1 MCGSRERSEE
11 CSISDDTVFNGNPG
25 VGLVKTA
32 HMEFSTHV
40 RERRWTTIAGYGLFV
55 ALMVAGYYYN
65 ITFVQ
70 LGLID
75 LGTRL
80 VGMSETA
87 VSMWM
92 AALAL
97 VTLVVAAVTGIT
109 MDRRGWSTDLRTKFQ
124 LLFGVVCVQFVL
136 TLVAPM
142 VRTVPG
148 FGAWIVLA
156 SIGLGVGFPV
166 SFSLAIDL
174 VPVPDRGYVAAAITA
189 IAYFLAN
196 AIPLSWSVDVF
207 SRLMVAAMAPGIV
220 ALAVLSFANLD
231 RLDSLLDA
239 LGTQHETYG
248 RGRFCYDDL
257 IRTRSL
263 AFAVPV
269 VLMFGVFF
277 IDSLG
282 FLRIIDTPSL
292 LLSSWQS
299 PEIST
304 RLFIAVA
311 HVVGAV
317 MAGVIYANYSLSR
330 IFLWTFALFALT
342 HVMYTSDLR
351 LAAVFP
357 SIAGDG
363 TSPLNPALYAIAV
376 SFYTTLNFALWPDL
390 STPESIGTT
399 SAIGIGVA
407 GWLATF
413 SSTALALYFQAADL
427 TLLSHLNVVQAL
439 SLLLLFGL
447 AVGLYVNRM
456 IELARENGG
465 ASA

>member
-1 MCGSRERSEE
+1 VTLFEY
-11 CSISDDTVFNGNPG
+11 
-25 VGLVKTA
+25 
-32 HMEFSTHV
+32 V
-40 RERRWTTIAGYGLFV
+40 REDDWSVVAGYGLFV

-75 LGTRL
+75 LGTRI

-92 AALAL
+92 ASLAL
-97 VTLVVAAVTGIT
+97 VTLVVATVTGVT
-109 MDRRGWSTDLRTKFQ
+109 MDRRGWSTDLRTKLR
-124 LLFGVVCVQFVL
+124 LLFGVVCLQFAL

-142 VRTVPG
+142 IRSVPA

-156 SIGLGVGFPV
+156 SIGLGIGFPV

-174 VPVPDRGYVAAAITA
+174 VPVSDRGYVAAAITA
-189 IAYFLAN
+189 IAYFFAN
-196 AIPLSWSVDVF
+196 AIPLSWSIDVF
-207 SRLMVAAMAPGIV
+207 SRLMIAAMAPGVVVLGI
-220 ALAVLSFANLD
+220 LSFTSFD
-231 RLDSLLDA
+231 RLDAILDT
-239 LGTQHETYG
+239 LGAQHETYG
-248 RGRFCYDDL
+248 TGRFCHGTP
-257 IRTRSL
+257 IQARSL

-299 PEIST
+299 PDLST

-317 MAGVIYANYSLSR
+317 MAGVIYANYSLTR
-330 IFLWTFALFALT
+330 VFLWTFALFALT

-351 LAAVFP
+351 FAEVF
-357 SIAGDG
+357 SAIAGGG
-363 TSPLNPALYAIAV
+363 TSPLTPALYAIAV

-390 STPESIGTT
+390 STPESIGTR
-399 SAIGIGVA
+399 SAIGVGVA

-447 AVGLYVNRM
+447 AVGLYARRM
-456 IELARENGG
+456 VELARETGG
-465 ASA
+465 TGA

>member
-1 MCGSRERSEE
+1 
-11 CSISDDTVFNGNPG
+11 
-25 VGLVKTA
+25 VKLF
-32 HMEFSTHV
+32 EYV
-40 RERRWTTIAGYGLFV
+40 REGDWSVVAGYGLFV
-55 ALMVAGYYYN
+55 ALMIAGYYYN

-80 VGMSETA
+80 VGMSETV

-97 VTLVVAAVTGIT
+97 VTLVVAVVTGVT
-109 MDRRGWSTDLRTKFQ
+109 MDRRGWSTDLRTKLR
-124 LLFGVVCVQFVL
+124 LLFGVVCIQFAL

-142 VRTVPG
+142 IRSVPA

-156 SIGLGVGFPV
+156 SIGLGIGFPV

-174 VPVPDRGYVAAAITA
+174 VPGPDRAYVAAAITA
-189 IAYFLAN
+189 IAYFFAN

-207 SRLMVAAMAPGIV
+207 SQLMIAAMAPGVVVLGI
-220 ALAVLSFANLD
+220 LSFTSFD
-231 RLDSLLDA
+231 RLDAILDI
-239 LGTQHETYG
+239 LGKQHERYG
-248 RGRFCYDDL
+248 TGRFCHRTP
-257 IRTRSL
+257 IRARSL
-263 AFAVPV
+263 GFAVPV

-299 PEIST
+299 PDLSM

-311 HVVGAV
+311 HVGGAV

-342 HVMYTSDLR
+342 HIMYTSDLR
-351 LAAVFP
+351 FAEVFP
-357 SIAGDG
+357 TIAGDG

-390 STPESIGTT
+390 STSETIGTH

-447 AVGLYVNRM
+447 AVGLYARRLV
-456 IELARENGG
+456 ELARETGG
-465 ASA
+465 ANV

>member
-1 MCGSRERSEE
+1 
-11 CSISDDTVFNGNPG
+11 
-25 VGLVKTA
+25 
-32 HMEFSTHV
+32 MEFPTHV
-40 RERRWTTIAGYGLFV
+40 RRRRWTTVAGYGLFV

-80 VGMSETA
+80 VGLSETA
-87 VSMWM
+87 VSAWM

-97 VTLVVAAVTGIT
+97 VTLVVAVATGVT
-109 MDRRGWSTDLRTKFQ
+109 MDRRGWSEQFQTKLR

-136 TLVAPM
+136 TLVAPSI
-142 VRTVPG
+142 RTVPA
-148 FGAWIVLA
+148 FGAWIVVA

-166 SFSLAIDL
+166 SFSLAVDL

-196 AIPLSWSVDVF
+196 AIPLSWSIDVF
-207 SRLMVAAMAPGIV
+207 SRVMAVAMAPGV
-220 ALAVLSFANLD
+220 VVLAVLSFAGVD
-231 RLDSLLDA
+231 RLDAMLDD
-239 LGTQHETYG
+239 LGEQSERFG
-248 RGRFCYDDL
+248 VGRFCHGTPV
-257 IRTRSL
+257 RARSATFL
-263 AFAVPV
+263 VPV

-299 PEIST
+299 PSLST

-317 MAGVIYANYSLSR
+317 MAGIIYANYSLSR
-330 IFLWTFALFALT
+330 VFLWTFALFALT

-351 LAAVFP
+351 FAALFP
-357 SIAGDG
+357 AIAGDG

-390 STPESIGTT
+390 STPETVGTH

-413 SSTALALYFQAADL
+413 SSTALALYFQAAEL

-447 AVGLYVNRM
+447 AVGLYARRM
-456 IELARENGG
+456 VELARENGG
-465 ASA
+465 VRA

>member
-1 MCGSRERSEE
+1 
-11 CSISDDTVFNGNPG
+11 
-25 VGLVKTA
+25 
-32 HMEFSTHV
+32 MELLTHL
-40 RERRWTTIAGYGLFV
+40 RRRRWPTVAGYGLFV

-80 VGMSETA
+80 VGLSETA
-87 VSMWM
+87 VSVWM
-92 AALAL
+92 ATLAL
-97 VTLVVAAVTGIT
+97 VTLVVAVLTGVTI
-109 MDRRGWSTDLRTKFQ
+109 DRRGWSNQFRTKLQ

-136 TLVAPM
+136 TFVAPM
-142 VRTVPG
+142 IRTVPA
-148 FGAWIVLA
+148 FGAWIVVA

-166 SFSLAIDL
+166 SFALAIDL
-174 VPVPDRGYVAAAITA
+174 VPVPDRGYVAAGITG

-196 AIPLSWSVDVF
+196 AIPLSWSIDAF
-207 SRLMVAAMAPGIV
+207 SRLMVVAMAPGIV
-220 ALAVLSFANLD
+220 VLAVLSFTSFD
-231 RLDSLLDA
+231 RLDTILDA
-239 LGTQHETYG
+239 LASQSDSFGT
-248 RGRFCYDDL
+248 GRFCYDEPVRARQL
-257 IRTRSL
+257 S
-263 AFAVPV
+263 FVVPV

-299 PEIST
+299 PQLST

-317 MAGVIYANYSLSR
+317 LAGVIYANYSLSR

-351 LAAVFP
+351 FAAVFP

-390 STPESIGTT
+390 STPETIGTHA
-399 SAIGIGVA
+399 AIGIGVA

-413 SSTALALYFQAADL
+413 SSTALALYFQAAEL

-447 AVGLYVNRM
+447 AVGLYARRM
-456 IELARENGG
+456 VDLARAGG
-465 ASA
+465 EVRA

>member
-1 MCGSRERSEE
+1 MRLLEHLRDRQWS
-11 CSISDDTVFNGNPG
+11 TVF
-25 VGLVKTA
+25 
-32 HMEFSTHV
+32 
-40 RERRWTTIAGYGLFV
+40 GYLLFV

-87 VSMWM
+87 VSAWM
-92 AALAL
+92 AGLAL
-97 VTLVVAAVTGIT
+97 CTLTVAVMTGVT
-109 MDRRGWSTDLRTKFQ
+109 MDRRGWSTDLRTKLR
-124 LLFGVVCVQFVL
+124 LLLGVVLVQFAL
-136 TLVAPM
+136 TLIAPSI
-142 VRTVPG
+142 RSIPA
-148 FGAWIVLA
+148 FGAWIVAA

-174 VPVPDRGYVAAAITA
+174 IPVPDRGYVAAAITA
-189 IAYFLAN
+189 IAYFAAN
-196 AIPLSWSVDVF
+196 AYPLAWSIDVF
-207 SRLMVAAMAPGIV
+207 SQLMVAAMVPGLLV
-220 ALAVLSFANLD
+220 LAVLASGRVD
-231 RLDSLLDA
+231 RIEMILMDLADQHRDF
-239 LGTQHETYG
+239 GT
-248 RGRFCYDDL
+248 GRFCHPEPVQA
-257 IRTRSL
+257 RSL

-269 VLMFGVFF
+269 TLMFAVFF

-282 FLRIIDTPSL
+282 FLRIIDTPAL
-292 LLSSWQS
+292 LLTSWQS
-299 PEIST
+299 PELST

-317 MAGVIYANYSLSR
+317 MAGVIYANYPLDR
-330 IFLWTFALFALT
+330 VFLWTFALFALT

-357 SIAGDG
+357 TLAQGQ
-363 TSPLNPALYAIAV
+363 TSPLNPALYAVAV
-376 SFYTTLNFALWPDL
+376 SFYTTLNFALWPDI
-390 STPESIGTT
+390 STSGTVGT
-399 SAIGIGVA
+399 HSAIGIGVA

-413 SSTALALYFQAADL
+413 MSTALALYFQAAEL

-447 AVGLYVNRM
+447 VVGLYVRRM
-456 IELARENGG
+456 VVITREGD
-465 ASA
+465 AA

>member
-1 MCGSRERSEE
+1 MELRTHLREQ
-11 CSISDDTVFNGNPG
+11 
-25 VGLVKTA
+25 
-32 HMEFSTHV
+32 
-40 RERRWTTIAGYGLFV
+40 RWTTVAGYGLFV

-80 VGMSETA
+80 VGLSETA

-97 VTLVVAAVTGIT
+97 CTLLVAVATGVT
-109 MDRRGWSTDLRTKFQ
+109 MDRRGWSTDLRTKLK
-124 LLFGVVCVQFVL
+124 LLFGVVCVQFAL

-142 VRTVPG
+142 IRTAPA
-148 FGAWIVLA
+148 FGAWIVFA
-156 SIGLGVGFPV
+156 SLGLGVGFPV

-174 VPVPDRGYVAAAITA
+174 VPVPDRGYVAATITA

-196 AIPLSWSVDVF
+196 AIPLPWSVDVF
-207 SRLMVAAMAPGIV
+207 SQLMVVAMAPGLLVLGI
-220 ALAVLSFANLD
+220 LSFASFDHLD
-231 RLDSLLDA
+231 AILDA
-239 LGTQHETYG
+239 LGEQHESYG
-248 RGRFCYDDL
+248 TGRFCHGYL
-257 IRTRSL
+257 VRTWSL
-263 AFAVPV
+263 AFVVPV

-299 PEIST
+299 PEFST

-311 HVVGAV
+311 HVIGAV
-317 MAGVIYANYSLSR
+317 MAGVIYSNYSLSR

-342 HVMYTSDLR
+342 HVAYTSDLR
-351 LAAVFP
+351 FAEFFP

-363 TSPLNPALYAIAV
+363 TSILNPGLYAIAV

-390 STPESIGTT
+390 STPETIGTH

-413 SSTALALYFQAADL
+413 SSTALALYFQAVDL

-447 AVGLYVNRM
+447 AVGLYARRM
-456 IELARENGG
+456 VELARENGG